1 MFGIKYIKAQPNTY
15 LLQYKKGKVSK
26 EGAGL
31 SFFYYSPASSIV
43 AVPLGSMDIPFIFN
57 EVTSDFQEITIQGEI
72 TYKVGDP
79 RKLSGLLNF
88 TLGANGSDYS
98 SDDPE
103 KLLKRIINQAQVLVR
118 AQLQR
123 LNLKAALQSS
133 EFLEGEITRSLAGCE
148 MINRLGID
156 ILALSILAI
165 KPNPETS
172 RALEA
177 EIREK
182 LLMEADEAIYD
193 RRNAAVEQE
202 RTIKENE
209 LNTEVAVE
217 IKKREIRE
225 TKLEAEQA
233 VQKKRQLMKQ
243 DEMTG
248 KIVIEEKKRE
258 YVAIS
263 VLNKKEQADAQAYGI
278 NAVMGAFKEI
288 DPRIMQALANIHMDP
303 PQLIAAAFQNFAE
316 NAGKIGNLNIAP
328 ELLRELLDGAKANAA

>member
-15 LLQYKKGKVSK
+15 LLQFKKGNVAR

-31 SFFYYSPASSIV
+31 SFFYFSPASSIV

-72 TYKVGDP
+72 TYKVSDP
-79 RKLSGLLNF
+79 KRLSNLLNY
-88 TLGANGSDYS
+88 TLGPNNDDYS

-103 KLLKRIINQAQVLVR
+103 KLLKRIINQTQVMVR
-118 AQLQR
+118 AELQG

-133 EFLEGEITRSLAGCE
+133 EFLEGEITKGLADCE
-148 MINRLGID
+148 MINQLGVE

-225 TKLEAEQA
+225 TKLEAERV
-233 VQKKRQLMKQ
+233 VQEKRRLMKQ

-248 KIVIEEKKRE
+248 KIVLEEKNRE
-258 YVAIS
+258 YVSIS
-263 VLNKKEQADAQAYGI
+263 VKSRKEEADAQAYGI

-288 DPRIMQALANIHMDP
+288 DPRIMQALANINMDP
-303 PQLIAAAFQNFAE
+303 SQLIAAAFQNFAE
-316 NAGKIGNLNIAP
+316 NASKIGNLNIAP
-328 ELLRELLDGAKANAA
+328 ELLRELLDGAPSR